1 MRNLTLAPTRS
12 PDSPLEDGAVGLMHA
27 RITFYRNMPFSALDL
42 TNRTAVVIGATSG
55 IGRAIALGL
64 AEAGADVVP
73 AGRRTKLVEE
83 AAGEIQRRGRRS
95 LAMTADVADPDSI
108 QSLADATIE
117 KFGKVD
123 ILVNAAGR
131 TVRRPTLE
139 VSDEEWNE
147 ILDTNLTGMLRACRV
162 FGRYMIERRYGRII
176 NIGSLTSVVAL
187 FEVAA
192 YAASKAGVAALTKS
206 LAVEWA
212 PHGVCVNAI
221 LPGVFRTALNEGLL
235 DGTER
240 GRELLMRTPMGRF
253 GLPEEL
259 AGAAVFLASEAAS
272 FVTGHLLAVDG
283 GFLAS
288 GVNQ

>member
-1 MRNLTLAPTRS
+1 MALRS
-12 PDSPLEDGAVGLMHA
+12 
-27 RITFYRNMPFSALDL
+27 LDL
-42 TNRTAVVIGATSG
+42 TGRTAVVIGATSG
-55 IGRAIALGL
+55 IGKAIALGL
-64 AEAGADVVP
+64 ADAGADVVP
-73 AGRRTKLVEE
+73 TGRRAALAAAAAREVE
-83 AAGEIQRRGRRS
+83 ARGRRS
-95 LAMTADVADPDSI
+95 LATTADVSDANSL
-108 QSLADATIE
+108 QALADAAIGT
-117 KFGKVD
+117 FGKVD

-131 TVRRPTLE
+131 SVRRPTLD
-139 VSDEEWNE
+139 VSDSEWEE

-162 FGRYMIERRYGRII
+162 FGRHMIERRYGRII

-187 FEVAA
+187 HEVAA
-192 YAASKAGVAALTKS
+192 YGASKAGVASLTKS

-240 GRELLMRTPMGRF
+240 GREFLIRTPMRRF
-253 GLPEEL
+253 GQPEEV
-259 AGAAVFLASEAAS
+259 AGAAVFLASDAAS

>member
-1 MRNLTLAPTRS
+1 MTSFAQS
-12 PDSPLEDGAVGLMHA
+12 
-27 RITFYRNMPFSALDL
+27 LDL
-42 TNRTAVVIGATSG
+42 AGRTAVVVGATSG
-55 IGRAIALGL
+55 IGKAIALGL
-64 AEAGADVVP
+64 ADAGADVVP
-73 AGRRTKLVEE
+73 VGRRDALAAAAAREVES
-83 AAGEIQRRGRRS
+83 RGRRS
-95 LAMTADVADPDSI
+95 LAMTADVTDASSL
-108 QSLADATIE
+108 QALADVVID

-131 TVRRPTLE
+131 STRRPTLE
-139 VSDEEWNE
+139 VTDSEWEE

-162 FGRYMIERRYGRII
+162 FGRHMIERRYGRII
-176 NIGSLTSVVAL
+176 NIGSLTSVLAL
-187 FEVAA
+187 HEVAA
-192 YAASKAGVAALTKS
+192 YGASKAGVAALTKS

-212 PHGVCVNAI
+212 PLGVCVNAI

-235 DGTER
+235 DGTAR
-240 GRELLMRTPMGRF
+240 GKELLMRTPMRRF
-253 GLPEEL
+253 GQPEEC